1 MTGNANLNWLSLARC
16 FLFASRDFWFEVPLP
31 FFLRS
36 PSCRDELAGEL
47 DELASGD
54 QAGERCGGLGWSR
67 VAVGAILGAYI
78 IVYGQCQSWTPQLV
92 LQPLGQSPP
101 NKQTEILWGVI
112 NCIPTA
118 VMAAVCDGCPNPNPN
133 PYSNPNPTLTRTL
146 TPTPTLTLTLTLRP
160 RRRCSNPNPNP
171 NPNLNPNPNP

>member
-1 MTGNANLNWLSLARC
+1 M
-16 FLFASRDFWFEVPLP
+16 
-31 FFLRS
+31 
-36 PSCRDELAGEL
+36 
-47 DELASGD
+47 
-54 QAGERCGGLGWSR
+54 
-67 VAVGAILGAYI
+67 AVGAILGAYI

-118 VMAAVCDGCPNPNPN
+118 VMAAVCDGRPNPNPN

-146 TPTPTLTLTLTLRP
+146 TPTPTLTLTLTLTLRCATATAVRLRTARAHP
-160 RRRCSNPNPNP
+160 RCPTG
-171 NPNLNPNPNP
+171 

>member
-1 MTGNANLNWLSLARC
+1 MVPNLNPTPNLNPNLN
-16 FLFASRDFWFEVPLP
+16 PP
-31 FFLRS
+31 
-36 PSCRDELAGEL
+36 PN
-47 DELASGD
+47 
-54 QAGERCGGLGWSR
+54 QADERCGGLGWSR

-118 VMAAVCDGCPNPNPN
+118 VMAAVCYVLLYNRVDG
-133 PYSNPNPTLTRTL
+133 LKTR
-146 TPTPTLTLTLTLRP
+146 
-160 RRRCSNPNPNP
+160 C
-171 NPNLNPNPNP
+171 